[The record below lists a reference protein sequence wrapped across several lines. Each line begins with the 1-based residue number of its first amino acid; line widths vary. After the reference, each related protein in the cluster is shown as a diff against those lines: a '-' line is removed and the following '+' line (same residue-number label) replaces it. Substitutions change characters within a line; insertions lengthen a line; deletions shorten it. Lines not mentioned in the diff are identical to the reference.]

1 MCSHVHVG
9 LLDELNHLRLVI
21 WPVGNSPV
29 VTDMGGNVI
38 ATVVDNCL
46 MTLFFFRIKVGMN
59 TVVSGWKNV
68 WNESLVK
75 YNVSVNAA
83 LFLFLAIITYTEH
96 LTILCT

>member
-46 MTLFFFRIKVGMN
+46 MTLSFFSELK
-59 TVVSGWKNV
+59 
-68 WNESLVK
+68 
-75 YNVSVNAA
+75 
-83 LFLFLAIITYTEH
+83 
-96 LTILCT
+96 